1 MGFRVLACVVMVTHF
16 AFMGLLVFGGC
27 LAWRWPRALALHVPA
42 VLWAVTTLMVSIPC
56 PLTRLE
62 NALRA
67 RGSWPHLAP
76 GGFLDHYIEGVWF
89 PEEYT
94 PLVQA
99 AVAVAIAAS
108 WVGVAITTGQRRRIT
123 AR

>member
-1 MGFRVLACVVMVTHF
+1 MVTHF
-16 AFMGLLVFGGC
+16 AFMGLLVFGGY
-27 LAWRWPRALALHVPA
+27 LAWRWPRVLALHVPA
-42 VLWAVTTLMVSIPC
+42 ALWAATTLMVSVPC

-67 RGSWPHLAP
+67 RGGWPHLAP

-89 PEEYT
+89 PEQYT
-94 PLVQA
+94 PLVQVT
-99 AVAVAIAAS
+99 VAVAIAGS
-108 WVGVAITTGQRRRIT
+108 WVGIAITTGRRRRIA